1 MLANCKNIFIYY
13 EFPKFIFLVF
23 FLVSAVLTKAVPFM
37 MEEPSEE
44 ISRFNLPFMKNNYFA
59 TEVERSNG
67 MPNQDYFN
75 LFDTLYSYT

>member
-1 MLANCKNIFIYY
+1 
-13 EFPKFIFLVF
+13 
-23 FLVSAVLTKAVPFM
+23 M